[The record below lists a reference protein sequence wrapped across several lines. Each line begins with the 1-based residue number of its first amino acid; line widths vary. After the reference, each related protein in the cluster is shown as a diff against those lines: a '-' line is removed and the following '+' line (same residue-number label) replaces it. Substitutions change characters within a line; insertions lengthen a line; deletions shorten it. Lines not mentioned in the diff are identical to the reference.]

1 MFQVPKI
8 GSKSVEEFVSRFF
21 LFKLAVHRIHKFEMS
36 SQLFFM
42 KLELLVRPAMLSLKD
57 FHPIKGMSAYDVR
70 GLILR

>member
-1 MFQVPKI
+1 MKGRFLIVFLYKRN
-8 GSKSVEEFVSRFF
+8 SK
-21 LFKLAVHRIHKFEMS
+21 LFKSIHRIRKFEMS